1 MLRNARLL
9 GQLRPAI
16 GACAVFFVL
25 LGLGYPLAETGLG
38 QALFSHQANGTL
50 TAGGSLLVGQRW
62 SSPRW
67 FVGRPDADNPMATGG
82 TNLGPRSKV
91 LVKDVAAQI
100 ALLKKEG
107 ITPTPDLVTT
117 SGSGVDPD
125 IAPVDA
131 YAQVNTVARARDLP
145 VAEVTSLVKSQIRQ
159 PQFGFL
165 GGSYINVL
173 QLNEALARLR

>member
-1 MLRNARLL
+1 MSRNLFRSV
-9 GQLRPAI
+9 RPAL
-16 GACAVFFVL
+16 GACAIFFAL
-25 LGLGYPLAETGLG
+25 LGLGYPLAETGIG
-38 QALFSHQANGTL
+38 QALFSHQANGSL
-50 TAGGSLLVGQRW
+50 TANGSTLVGQKW
-62 SSPRW
+62 TSPRW

-82 TNLGPRSKV
+82 TNLGPRSKL
-91 LVKDVAAQI
+91 LVADVKAQI
-100 ALLKKEG
+100 ALLRKEG

-131 YAQVNTVARARDLP
+131 YAQVDAVARARGLP
-145 VAEVTSLVKSQIRQ
+145 VAEVRQLVKSQIQQ

-165 GGSYINVL
+165 GASYIDVL